1 MYKTDSLLIPHSV
14 GWTINLQVNT
24 DHQPHMMKLGWVKE
38 LDLVISDCV
47 YLQVI
52 VSTWD
57 LVRKI
62 SHW

>member
-52 VSTWD
+52 VST
-57 LVRKI
+57 
-62 SHW
+62 